1 MRASNITRLSA
12 IIVGALLSSVAS
24 ASPPRFVVFGD
35 SLSDPGNYFAVFGQ
49 TSTAPYTPLPDAPYD
64 IGGHHFS
71 NGPTWIEQLADELH
85 SDSAGPALADARRFD
100 NYAVGRARARAG
112 APAFPDY
119 DLSTQVTLFLD
130 HVHGRASPNP
140 TYVVWIGANDLD
152 DALGALGVDPTG
164 ASSAEIVQSALT
176 AVADDIRALWSAGA
190 RRFLVPNM
198 PDLAEAPVVRLLG
211 APAEAAAT
219 RLSLMYDGALEQT
232 LSALDPLPGIQIDRL
247 DIYGLL
253 NEVIAAPNAY
263 ELTDT
268 VDPCL
273 AFFVVVNP
281 ICEHPAQYLLWD
293 GIHPTKAGHRIIAD
307 AARQQLRFERT
318 RD

>member
-1 MRASNITRLSA
+1 MWPQPARRASWFPATACPTR
-12 IIVGALLSSVAS
+12 
-24 ASPPRFVVFGD
+24 
-35 SLSDPGNYFAVFGQ
+35 NYFAVFGRD
-49 TSTAPYTPLPDAPYD
+49 STAPYTPLPDAPYD

-85 SDSAGPALADARRFD
+85 SVVPDLHWLMLADSTITRWDEHVR
-100 NYAVGRARARAG
+100 
-112 APAFPDY
+112 APAP
-119 DLSTQVTLFLD
+119 QRFLTTIEHAS
-130 HVHGRASPNP
+130 HVVSRPCPRPGVPKCNVRR
-140 TYVVWIGANDLD
+140 VDRRQDDLD
-152 DALGALGVDPTG
+152 DALGVLGVDPTG

-219 RLSLMYDGALEQT
+219 QLSLLYDGALEQT

-253 NEVIAAPNAY
+253 NEVKAAPNAY

-293 GIHPTKAGHRIIAD
+293 GIHPTKAGHRIIAE